1 MKKFFVIKRI
11 RRAFFPRLGR
21 RHYLQ
26 HKESAR
32 ILVGQ
37 KIEYF
42 QTSYNF
48 SVGKVAIRNQ
58 KTRWGSCSKKGN
70 LNFNYK
76 IALIPERL
84 ADYIIFH
91 ELCHLKEFN
100 HSANFWA
107 LVAQEIPDYRARKE
121 ELKKCTISIS

>member
-1 MKKFFVIKRI
+1 MKKFFIIKRI
-11 RRAFFPRLGR
+11 RRVFPSRLGR

-26 HKESAR
+26 HREKAR
-32 ILVGQ
+32 ALVWQ
-37 KIEYF
+37 KIESF
-42 QTSYNF
+42 QTRHDF
-48 SVGKVAIRNQ
+48 VVKKIAVRNQ
-58 KTRWGSCSKKGN
+58 KTRWGSCSKRGN

-76 IALIPERL
+76 IALIPEHL

-107 LVAQEIPDYRARKE
+107 LVAREIPDYQRRKE
-121 ELKKCTISIS
+121 ELKKCTFSIS